1 MTVRATAPI
10 EGPTVEG
17 PTVVVEDLV
26 IRYGDL
32 TAVDG
37 VSFCAEAGQ
46 VTVVLGPNGAGKTS
60 TIEHLEGYRR
70 ASSGRSSVLGLDP
83 TADHTALTRQVGIML
98 QQGGIP
104 TGIRPSEVLA
114 QYAGFFDAPRD
125 PVELLDTVGLSNRAG
140 ATFRRL
146 SGGEQQR
153 LSLALAL
160 VGRPRVVFLD
170 EPTAGVDLEGRD
182 LIRRV
187 IDELRDD
194 GVTVV
199 VTTHDLDEAARTADH
214 IVIIDHGHVVADGTP
229 ASLMTDGPSD
239 HLLFGA
245 PHDLDVAA
253 LTAALGAAVTQVSRG
268 EYRVEAAPS
277 PATIAALTAWLADHE
292 LPLTDLRAQRQR
304 LDDVF
309 RRLTTRDEST
319 AGTTGT
325 TGTAA
330 AAETEDAPGAEAR
343 GAAGR
348 GHRRRSARRGRGS
361 R

>member
-1 MTVRATAPI
+1 MTASTSAPI
-10 EGPTVEG
+10 EG

-26 IRYGDL
+26 IRYGDV

-37 VSFCAEAGQ
+37 VSFSAMAGE

-70 ASSGRSSVLGLDP
+70 ADSGRSRVLGLDP
-83 TADHTALTRQVGIML
+83 ATDHAALTRQVGIML

-104 TGIRPSEVLA
+104 TGIRPSEVLT
-114 QYAGFFDAPRD
+114 QYAGFFDDPRD
-125 PVELLDTVGLSNRAG
+125 PVELLRTVGLSDRAG
-140 ATFRRL
+140 ATYRRL

-199 VTTHDLDEAARTADH
+199 VTTHDLDEAARSADH
-214 IVIIDHGHVVADGTP
+214 IVIIDHGRVVADGTP
-229 ASLMTDGPSD
+229 ASLMTDGTVGP
-239 HLLFGA
+239 
-245 PHDLDVAA
+245 PA
-253 LTAALGAAVTQVSRG
+253 LRRPARTWTSS
-268 EYRVEAAPS
+268 PS
-277 PATIAALTAWLADHE
+277 P
-292 LPLTDLRAQRQR
+292 LRSAPAS
-304 LDDVF
+304 
-309 RRLTTRDEST
+309 RRSPVAST
-319 AGTTGT
+319 ASR
-325 TGTAA
+325 
-330 AAETEDAPGAEAR
+330 PR
-343 GAAGR
+343 R
-348 GHRRRSARRGRGS
+348 PRRRSLR
-361 R
+361 